1 VTGRSEQLVVKGWTI
16 FAHPLFLD
24 QIDTLVDAVE
34 KARAK
39 DPVGY
44 KRKNAAK
51 RLAAVAR
58 LAFDIIPENPELDDY
73 RQGNTLGDDMRHWLR
88 AKFFQQYRLF
98 FRYRSA
104 EKIIL
109 YAWVNDESTLR
120 AYGSKTDAYAV
131 FGRMLARNRPPN
143 DWQQLAAECRKAA
156 KRLAT
161 VEERIT
167 STTR

>member
-1 VTGRSEQLVVKGWTI
+1 
-16 FAHPLFLD
+16 
-24 QIDTLVDAVE
+24 
-34 KARAK
+34 
-39 DPVGY
+39 
-44 KRKNAAK
+44 
-51 RLAAVAR
+51 
-58 LAFDIIPENPELDDY
+58 
-73 RQGNTLGDDMRHWLR
+73 
-88 AKFFQQYRLF
+88 
-98 FRYRSA
+98 
-104 EKIIL
+104 
-109 YAWVNDESTLR
+109 LR

>member
-16 FAHPLFLD
+16 FAYPLFLD